1 MTSDNEGTAKPTTIR
16 PATEADAAMILGLI
30 RELAD
35 YEQLAHEVTA
45 TENDLHASLFGVHPD
60 AEVVLAETDG
70 DVVGYALFFHNY
82 STFRCKRGLYL
93 EDLFV
98 QPAFRGRGIG
108 KLLLSHLAKLAVQRG
123 CARFEWAVLDWNESA
138 IRFYRSL
145 EAEPMTEWTVFR
157 VTGEAL
163 ERLAGERRG
172 TRDGAIPHSP

>member
-1 MTSDNEGTAKPTTIR
+1 MTTTIR
-16 PATEADAAMILGLI
+16 PATEVDAATILGLI

-60 AEVVLAETDG
+60 AEVVIAEADG
-70 DVVGYALFFHNY
+70 DVAGYALYFHNY

-98 QPAFRGRGIG
+98 RPAFRGRGIG
-108 KLLLSHLAKLAVQRG
+108 KLLLAHLAKVAVQRG
-123 CARFEWAVLDWNESA
+123 CARFEWSVLDWNESA
-138 IRFYRSL
+138 IRFYRQL
-145 EAEPMTEWTVFR
+145 GAVAMDNWTVFR

-163 ERLAGERRG
+163 ERLATG
-172 TRDGAIPHSP
+172 